1 MSILFLGG
9 SDHANSSGA
18 IFANR
23 HWTDAVHTILGASM
37 SINAFP
43 VLAGILKELGIEP
56 SFLGAT
62 ALICV
67 AVDDVAA

>member
-1 MSILFLGG
+1 
-9 SDHANSSGA
+9 
-18 IFANR
+18 
-23 HWTDAVHTILGASM
+23 
-37 SINAFP
+37 
-43 VLAGILKELGIEP
+43 VLAGILEERGIQP

>member
-1 MSILFLGG
+1 
-9 SDHANSSGA
+9 
-18 IFANR
+18 
-23 HWTDAVHTILGASM
+23 M

-43 VLAGILKELGIEP
+43 VLADILEELGIEP